1 MGMKVISE
9 VRCLGDGVEGEEQ
22 MVENSVGFVEFC
34 FDMEDRVRLEYYWV
48 LGDIRESEEV
58 ICQKLGG
65 ESV

>member
-1 MGMKVISE
+1 
-9 VRCLGDGVEGEEQ
+9 

-58 ICQKLGG
+58 IC
-65 ESV
+65 